1 MFNWLNRLLTRNRKK
16 RDALSLNELT
26 ERERTILIREL
37 ADSKRNPM
45 GDPGDSLS
53 GATGIFGTRTD
64 TKIGLNADAR
74 ISNGS
79 LPNIGNLSQSLSETK
94 KN

>member
-1 MFNWLNRLLTRNRKK
+1 MRNWLNRLFAGNRKK
-16 RDALSLNELT
+16 RTSLRLSEMT
-26 ERERTILIREL
+26 ERERMILICEL
-37 ADSKRNPM
+37 ADSRRNAM

-53 GATGIFGTRTD
+53 GATGIFGTRTA